1 MQLPKGK
8 GILMAEANEK
18 LIEKIQMLRPIDD
31 TFFEV
36 LADDVEFCEE
46 ILQIIL
52 QDKKLKV
59 LSVTVQKS
67 VRNLVGRSVRVDALC
82 QLGTGEKVN
91 IEVQRSDKDHHL
103 KRIRYHASCITA
115 SETEPGVRFEN
126 VPTVIMVYI
135 SEFDFLKGNRTIY
148 HIDHVIR
155 ETGATVDNG
164 LHIVCANTKI
174 DDGTDIAELMKCF
187 MQTEVDNDKF
197 PAVTKRM
204 KYLKHTEGGLEKMCK
219 IMEEYAEERFEDYK
233 DSLIE
238 QALEKGKNPED
249 IADCIGV
256 SLERV
261 MEVKERK
268 AVLV

>member
-1 MQLPKGK
+1 
-8 GILMAEANEK
+8 MAKANEE

-52 QDKKLKV
+52 QDEKLKV
-59 LSVTVQKS
+59 LSVIVQKS

-103 KRIRYHASCITA
+103 KRIRYNASCITA
-115 SETEPGVRFEN
+115 SETEPGERFEN

-148 HIDHVIR
+148 HIDNVVR
-155 ETGATVDNG
+155 ETGAAIDNG
-164 LHIVCANTKI
+164 LHIVCVNAKI

-187 MQTEVDNDKF
+187 MQTEVDNQKF
-197 PAVTKRM
+197 PAVSKRM
-204 KYLKHTEGGLEKMCK
+204 KYLKHSEGGLEKMCK
-219 IMEEYAEERFEDYK
+219 IMEDYAKEYTKEYAKEVMQSHTD
-233 DSLIE
+233 E
-238 QALEKGKNPED
+238 QIKNALDKGKRPED
-249 IADCIGV
+249 IADFIGV
-256 SLERV
+256 SLDRV
-261 MEVKERK
+261 NKVKDGK
-268 AVLV
+268 TILV

>member
-1 MQLPKGK
+1 MENEICSKICSCSEGTYSA
-8 GILMAEANEK
+8 ILSK
-18 LIEKIQMLRPIDD
+18 RKS
-31 TFFEV
+31 EV

-82 QLGTGEKVN
+82 QLETGEKVN

-103 KRIRYHASCITA
+103 KRIRYNASCITA
-115 SETEPGVRFEN
+115 SETEPGERFEN

-135 SEFDFLKGNRTIY
+135 SESDFLKGNRTIY
-148 HIDHVIR
+148 HIDHVVR
-155 ETGATVDNG
+155 ETGVAVDNG
-164 LHIVCANTKI
+164 LQIVCVNTKI

-197 PAVTKRM
+197 PAVSKRM
-204 KYLKHTEGGLEKMCK
+204 KYLKHSEGGLEKMCK
-219 IMEEYAEERFEDYK
+219 IMEDYAKEYAEEVVESYTD
-233 DSLIE
+233 E
-238 QALEKGKNPED
+238 QIKNALDKGKKPED
-249 IADCIGV
+249 IV
-256 SLERV
+256 SPKRCFRML
-261 MEVKERK
+261 KNIFC
-268 AVLV
+268 